1 MAMDKSYS
9 QLIYASEKFSMA
21 VYRLA
26 IGPGDVRSRLRE
38 AFDEFHPV
46 QSSLLPE
53 DIKKEYDWIFEQLT
67 KRERRF
73 ERDSRLDA
81 TLYRMR
87 NSTGVKIAKR
97 IVELKW
103 RIDELLESPL
113 NRQKWVRI
121 GCH

>member
-1 MAMDKSYS
+1 MDKSHS
-9 QLIYASEKFSMA
+9 QLIYAAEKFSMA

-81 TLYRMR
+81 TLYRMW
-87 NSTGVKIAKR
+87 NSTGVKIAER
-97 IVELKW
+97 IVKLK
-103 RIDELLESPL
+103 RSIDELLESMST
-113 NRQKWVRI
+113 
-121 GCH
+121 